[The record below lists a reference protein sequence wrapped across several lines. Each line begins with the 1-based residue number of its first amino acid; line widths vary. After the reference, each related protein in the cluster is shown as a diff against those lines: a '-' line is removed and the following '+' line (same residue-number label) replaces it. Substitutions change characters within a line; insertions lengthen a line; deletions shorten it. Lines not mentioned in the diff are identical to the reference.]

1 MKKEVHEKYIYSWN
15 ISEFR
20 QTRNL
25 QETNLQEKIHLVN
38 TVRACKGSQ
47 QDETQAMQSRN
58 AVPKKSPTPNKNKE
72 IKAEGVKKI
81 WYIYIIQFQPKI
93 FEFPKLKHRPQEKCH

>member
-1 MKKEVHEKYIYSWN
+1 MKYFRVQTNKEPSGNQSSDKG
-15 ISEFR
+15 R
-20 QTRNL
+20 
-25 QETNLQEKIHLVN
+25 LVN

-81 WYIYIIQFQPKI
+81 
-93 FEFPKLKHRPQEKCH
+93 